1 MLQSDW
7 LWILLALAAALVS
20 VLVTRQLVARRLSLE
35 YQQKLG
41 ATRLELES
49 QLVEL
54 RTRLQEEQRRH
65 AEYRSDDESR
75 ARQLQSEFERL
86 ANRIFEEKQEKF
98 SQSSKQ
104 SLDATLQPLREQVEA
119 FRKRVDE
126 VHLAD
131 TADRNRLQGQIAELQ
146 KQASKLGNDAVN
158 LAQALKG
165 DSKLQGNWGEVV
177 LERLLEQSGLT
188 RGSEYELQASFT
200 AEDGTRQLPD
210 VVVRLPENRA
220 MVIDS
225 KVSLVHYQE
234 YVNETD
240 PKRREDLLK
249 QHIQSIRNHF
259 QSLSKKSYQDID
271 ALQTVDFVFMFI
283 PVEPAWL
290 LALREEP
297 GLFDEAFARQVTLVS
312 HTTLMPMLKTVQSL
326 WRNEK
331 QNANALEIA
340 RSAGELHDKF
350 VLMLESLDDIGAQ
363 LDKTRQAWETTR
375 SRLGEGRG
383 NLVSWVSRL
392 EKLGAKTRKQMPR
405 SVQPLLDS
413 ESEDDGDF
421 TEEEPG
427 GGEN

>member
-65 AEYRSDDESR
+65 AEYRSDDEAR

-86 ANRIFEEKQEKF
+86 ANRIFEEKQAKF

-225 KVSLVHYQE
+225 KVSLVHYQD

-383 NLVSWVSRL
+383 NLVSRVSRL